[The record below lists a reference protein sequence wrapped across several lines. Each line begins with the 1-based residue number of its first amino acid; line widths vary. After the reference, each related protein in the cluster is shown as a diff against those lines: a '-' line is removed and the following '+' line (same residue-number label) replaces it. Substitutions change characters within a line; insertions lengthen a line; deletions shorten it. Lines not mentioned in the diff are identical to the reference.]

1 MAETD
6 GKHIL
11 KARRL
16 GIDSQHEAI
25 AFVQKDCAAC
35 KAEGFSAHSR
45 VRLQN
50 GSTEILA
57 TLHYVTSDLVGPEEI
72 GLSEVAWTRLNLS
85 GSEGLSITHPTP
97 LTSFADVRGKIFG
110 QRLTHITCR
119 QIIQDV
125 VDGRFSDI
133 QLTAFVTACSA
144 RVLDSDETIALTQ
157 AMVDSGAR
165 LDWQE
170 DVIADKHCVGGLPG
184 NRTTPIVVAIAA
196 ANGLVMPKTSSKAI
210 TSPAGTAD
218 TMSTITNVALSI
230 DEMRAVLAKQRAC
243 IIWGGSV
250 NFSPADDKL
259 IRIQKALDLDSEGPL
274 IASVLSKKIAAGATH
289 LVIDIPVGPTAKVRS
304 AEAAESLRQHFEKT
318 AAHFGIQVSIQITDG
333 TQPVGR
339 GIGPALE
346 ARDVLSV
353 LRNEPDAPPELRD
366 RSCLLAGALLELT
379 QVSKIGAGTQV
390 ARETLISGRANECF
404 EAICEAQGLLRAPPV
419 AAHQRAVPAPRD
431 GRVAQI
437 DNRRLAKAAKL
448 AGAPED
454 PAAGIDLHVYLG
466 DAVVQGQPLFTLHTQ
481 SPGEL
486 EYALD
491 YISANPGIVELTSP

>member
-165 LDWQE
+165 LDWPE
-170 DVIADKHCVGGLPG
+170 DLIADKHCVGGLPG

-230 DEMRAVLAKQRAC
+230 DEMRAVLSEQRA
-243 IIWGGSV
+243 
-250 NFSPADDKL
+250 
-259 IRIQKALDLDSEGPL
+259 
-274 IASVLSKKIAAGATH
+274 
-289 LVIDIPVGPTAKVRS
+289 
-304 AEAAESLRQHFEKT
+304 
-318 AAHFGIQVSIQITDG
+318 
-333 TQPVGR
+333 
-339 GIGPALE
+339 
-346 ARDVLSV
+346 
-353 LRNEPDAPPELRD
+353 
-366 RSCLLAGALLELT
+366 
-379 QVSKIGAGTQV
+379 
-390 ARETLISGRANECF
+390 
-404 EAICEAQGLLRAPPV
+404 
-419 AAHQRAVPAPRD
+419 
-431 GRVAQI
+431 
-437 DNRRLAKAAKL
+437 
-448 AGAPED
+448 
-454 PAAGIDLHVYLG
+454 
-466 DAVVQGQPLFTLHTQ
+466 
-481 SPGEL
+481 
-486 EYALD
+486 
-491 YISANPGIVELTSP
+491 